1 MRAAPH
7 LPPCAI
13 GTLGPLPHHPERHL
27 RGSLP
32 WLPELASDRR
42 KAESLPV
49 CTCDHQVF
57 EALLPRRLE
66 PGGWPLLRSAL
77 VGATALAACLPM
89 LKHADPGRIGQNA
102 RLQPSQ
108 HQAGAA
114 LAAPSPGPPRG
125 WDSAGDTGRV
135 GPVWD
140 LGPSSRHTA
149 SRYLLP
155 DMEQM
160 VGLTGSVAFSI
171 IGFVMPG
178 LLFLKLRPPAHPPPG
193 HGGAAAAEPASDGG
207 GAASRAPPTS
217 AWSRVGVAFDVGA
230 SVLLV
235 VVGVLGGA
243 WGVVASLRK

>member
-1 MRAAPH
+1 MPPALCEDPAASASLDHLNAPAAPN
-7 LPPCAI
+7 PPGA
-13 GTLGPLPHHPERHL
+13 PPEQ

-66 PGGWPLLRSAL
+66 PGGWPLLRSAI
-77 VGATALAACLPM
+77 VGATALAACVPL
-89 LKHADPGRIGQNA
+89 LKHADPGRIGQHA
-102 RLQPSQ
+102 RLQPPQ
-108 HQAGAA
+108 HPAR
-114 LAAPSPGPPRG
+114 AAPRSG
-125 WDSAGDTGRV
+125 DSAGDTGRV

-178 LLFLKLRPPAHPPPG
+178 LLFLKLRPPAHPPPS

-235 VVGVLGGA
+235 VVGVVGGA